1 MMKKINEFIQEGL
14 KITSKTKV
22 NSKIDRLARLMG
34 CRNNVIETILDKY
47 FNLNVF
53 SKDMQNKM
61 ICTDFEALFM
71 LAIILVHD
79 NNNFDEI
86 LNLGTKHYKGEGN
99 PYDFSWYE
107 ELYDEDDD
115 IDILD
120 KIKFQ
125 YVHDKE
131 IKNTFK
137 EIFNFCK
144 ENDLSDYESFF
155 YFYEELNQ

>member
-34 CRNNVIETILDKY
+34 CRNNVIEIILNKY
-47 FNLNVF
+47 VDLNVF

-71 LAIILVHD
+71 LAMILVHD
-79 NNNFDEI
+79 NKNFDEI
-86 LNLGTKHYKGEGN
+86 LTLGTKHYKGKGN

-120 KIKFQ
+120 EIK
-125 YVHDKE
+125 YLYGHDKE